1 MDTTLAGLEDGMRKS
16 AGWSM
21 AVAVL
26 AIIGGI
32 FILFS
37 PAYGAIAATAVFAV
51 VAIIAGVMELGH
63 AWRTRQLGGAFWR
76 FLLGIAYVAAGVYV
90 IMKPGIGLMALAFAF
105 GVMLLVRGFSAL
117 MLGFTLR
124 GTRVSGW
131 HIVDGLLSLLLGAF
145 VLAKWPVGSILYL
158 GLWVGI
164 SLIFNGINRF
174 SIAATLRRVLPPAP
188 RTPMKPAHV

>member
-1 MDTTLAGLEDGMRKS
+1 MDMTLAGLEDGIRRTS
-16 AGWSM
+16 GWSM
-21 AVAVL
+21 VVAVL

-37 PAYGAIAATAVFAV
+37 PAYGAVAATAMFAV
-51 VAIIAGVMELGH
+51 VAIVAGVAELGH

-90 IMKPGIGLMALAFAF
+90 ILKPGIGLLALAFAF
-105 GVMLLVRGFSAL
+105 GFMLLVRGFSEI
-117 MLGFTLR
+117 MHGFALR
-124 GTRVSGW
+124 GTRIWGW
-131 HIVDGLLSLLLGAF
+131 HIVDGLLSLALGVL

-174 SIAATLRRVLPPAP
+174 SIAASLRRVLPPAP
-188 RTPMKPAHV
+188 RTPMKPAHA